1 MSRVNAPAPA
11 ILWMPQGSG
20 KSSAAEDVA
29 KALGCTAVVD
39 EWAPGLPMTP
49 GALHLSNVIPGH
61 SEGRWIDP
69 RTHGHSVEAALIKR
83 LNWAVEDL
91 QDPALMQNPEALRAK
106 QSQVMGWFEHH
117 ALDLVQAALK
127 GLGQSNSSSGG
138 SKSP

>member
-1 MSRVNAPAPA
+1 MNRVTAPAPA

-20 KSSAAEDVA
+20 KSNAAGEVA
-29 KALGCTAVVD
+29 KALGCTSVVH
-39 EWAPGLPMTP
+39 EWNPGQPMTP
-49 GALHLSNVIPGH
+49 GALHLSNVIPAQGQDK
-61 SEGRWIDP
+61 WINP
-69 RTHGHSVEAALIKR
+69 RTYGHSVEAGLIRR

-117 ALDLVQAALK
+117 ALELVQAALK

-138 SKSP
+138 RKSP